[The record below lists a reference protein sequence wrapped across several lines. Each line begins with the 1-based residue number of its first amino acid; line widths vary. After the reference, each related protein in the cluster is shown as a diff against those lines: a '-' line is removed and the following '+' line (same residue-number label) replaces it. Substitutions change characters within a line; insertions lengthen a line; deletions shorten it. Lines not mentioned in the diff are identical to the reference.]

1 MRVLRQLHGFAQRH
15 MRRTLQTS
23 PQLALRGM
31 RVALFLL
38 ELKYHATYS
47 LKRWLVGCF
56 PRQSKPAI
64 SLEIEQAIRT
74 TKRVEQQIRLCQ
86 KNNNTD
92 LARSWLRFLE
102 SLGHGFLANRRMDLG
117 ELFFTTVANYLNP
130 NSPEGMLNLRHL
142 GITQFMRG
150 YVGQAKATFEQ
161 EGLAHRYLQQSS
173 RISPPFRVLGRS
185 WFAAIG
191 HVAMIDFLLK
201 KRELGWYG
209 NVERFVVEQDVSN
222 IPGKVILGYF
232 GEHGVDL
239 AWPDSLESYYD
250 AYRSETD
257 PDWSE
262 LRSCE
267 IEGLTDGY
275 WQFFFPDGDIKFYAH
290 ACAKI
295 QNEWERRQLPP
306 LLALSQAQRAA
317 ADTILQMLGVPK
329 NTWYVCLHVR
339 ETGFHKKW
347 NQAYPSSR
355 DANVE
360 DYYLAIQAIVERGGW
375 VIRMG
380 DDSMKPLRPMPGVVD
395 YVHTKYKSEEVDMLL
410 SAGCRFMLGTN
421 SGYSIL
427 PATYGVPCVLTNWV
441 PISLPNWYGID
452 LMIPKLMRSKSS
464 GELLDFEA
472 MFTDPI
478 GVIQFVADYPKD
490 LEIIENTP
498 DEIRAVTVEMLDRLD
513 GATYSKADDLL
524 QARYFELALRKGS
537 YRGSRI
543 GRDFLANYSHL
554 LP

>member
-1 MRVLRQLHGFAQRH
+1 MRFTARLQKIA
-15 MRRTLQTS
+15 RRYMNRILQTS
-23 PQLALRGM
+23 PKKGF
-31 RVALFLL
+31 RVMQVVLL
-38 ELKYHATYS
+38 ILK
-47 LKRWLVGCF
+47 LKRYCADCLPKRI
-56 PRQSKPAI
+56 PRTDSYKV
-64 SLEIEQAIRT
+64 EKAIRILE
-74 TKRVEQQIRLCQ
+74 RAEQQIRFYE
-86 KNNNTD
+86 KNGYGER
-92 LARSWLRFLE
+92 AHSWVKILE
-102 SLGHGFLANRRMDLG
+102 AFGHGFLASRRMDLG
-117 ELFFTTVANYLNP
+117 ELFFIEAAKHLDV
-130 NSPEGMLNLRHL
+130 NSSRGMLNLRHL

-150 YVGQAKATFEQ
+150 YVGRAKATFEQ
-161 EGLAHRYLQQSS
+161 EGLAHRYRQQRS
-173 RISPPFRVLGRS
+173 RIAPPFRVLGRS

-209 NVERFVVEQDVSN
+209 NVERFVVEHDVSN

-232 GEHGVDL
+232 GKLGVDVV
-239 AWPDSLESYYD
+239 WPDSLESYYD
-250 AYRSETD
+250 ACRSETD

-262 LRSCE
+262 LRPYE
-267 IEGLTDGY
+267 IEGLTDEY
-275 WQFFFPDGDIKFYAH
+275 WQFSFPDGDIKFYAH

-295 QNEWERRQLPP
+295 QNEWEHRQLPP
-306 LLALSQAQRAA
+306 LLALSQAQKAA

-360 DYYLAIQAIVERGGW
+360 DYYLAMQAIVERGGW

-395 YVHTKYKSEEVDMLL
+395 YVHTKCKSEEVDMLI

-441 PISLPNWYGID
+441 PIALPNWYGID

-472 MFTDPI
+472 MFTDPV

-498 DEIRAVTVEMLDRLD
+498 DEIRAVTIEMLDRLD

-524 QARYFELALRKGS
+524 QERYFELALRKGS